1 MKNTKSSKEH
11 MLFDP
16 TLISTGLALALSRD
30 LGVPTPIVPSLLYSG
45 RYDAKTVFA
54 YRQTTEFL
62 KKYSD
67 SNVDK
72 KVLHRNAC
80 DNFVTRNVLLGQ
92 RLDNIDFPDVGTGLS
107 GCRSTEH
114 AYLLRARLIVHEIL
128 QDFTTEELFFNTKH
142 SSGTSLGLRFNN
154 TNLEDKML
162 FPLSTTLTAMRL
174 FKIYCNWDPQFTHAL
189 MANNGI
195 VHSEHRDLSLSF
207 KELDI
212 QVFNI
217 VEQSRLTTVDKDST
231 KRRVIAI
238 EPTVNMFFQQGLM
251 TMMYRR
257 LKPYLDL
264 ESLQPKHGEYAYLG
278 SIMPQSLA
286 TIDFSNA
293 SDSLGI
299 EVIRFLLPPAW
310 FEAVMAV
317 RTPQTSFK
325 NGNLKANV
333 GLRMIGT
340 MGNAT
345 TFPLETLVFYALANA
360 VSQNHSSTIS
370 EPIETLPLSS
380 VFGDDCIMQT
390 VYARRFMSL
399 CTNLGFEVNEEKSYF
414 DPKVK
419 FRESCGS
426 DYFQGRNIRP
436 FYLKAPHNEKMSSL
450 APWLFIVMNRLL
462 KKYKSYFGGDY
473 YITDK
478 EFFRYCLSLFSE
490 YELLFTFVPESYPDD
505 AGFKLPADWIN
516 EFMYDYLEFFD
527 PSIISNGDRW
537 PEYTGRKI
545 KRLKYVQPGRSN
557 QGTYTF
563 LYYRFQY
570 SRKSERG
577 NAVNYW
583 RTLKFPPVNDAFAA
597 VKPSNT
603 YISKRIGGYV
613 VSRGISHNFL

>member
-30 LGVPTPIVPSLLYSG
+30 IGVPTPIVPTLLYSG

-72 KVLHRNAC
+72 KVLHRDAC
-80 DNFVTRNVLLGQ
+80 DNFITRNVLLGQ
-92 RLDNIDFPDVGTGLS
+92 RLDNINFPDVGTGFS

-128 QDFTTEELFFNTKH
+128 KDFTTEELFLNTKH
-142 SSGTSLGLRFNN
+142 SQGTSLGLKYSN
-154 TNLEDKML
+154 TNLEDKMM
-162 FPLSTTLTAMRL
+162 FPLSTTKTAMRL
-174 FKIYCNWDPQFTHAL
+174 FKIYCNWDPQFAWAL
-189 MANNGI
+189 FANNGLLP
-195 VHSEHRDLSLSF
+195 EQYTNLSSSRW
-207 KELDI
+207 EEDI
-212 QVFNI
+212 QFFNLT
-217 VEQSRLTTVDKDST
+217 EQSRLTTVDKDST

-251 TMMYRR
+251 ALMYSR

-264 ESLQPKHGEYAYLG
+264 TSLQPKHGEYAFLG

-317 RTPQTSFK
+317 RTPQTSVK
-325 NGNLKANV
+325 VGTLKGSV
-333 GLRMIGT
+333 DLRMIGT

-370 EPIETLPLSS
+370 DPIQDLPLSS

-399 CTNLGFEVNEEKSYF
+399 CTSLGFEVNEEKSFF

-426 DYFQGRNIRP
+426 DYYQGRNIRP

-450 APWLFIVMNRLL
+450 APWLYIVMNRLL

-473 YITDK
+473 YYTDK
-478 EFFRYCLSLFSE
+478 ELFRYCLSLFSK

-505 AGFKLPADWIN
+505 AGFKLPVDQVQS
-516 EFMYDYLEFFD
+516 FMFGDYLDLFR
-527 PSIISNGDRW
+527 PSGLD
-537 PEYTGRKI
+537 ELKGI
-545 KRLKYVQPGRSN
+545 KPIKTNVPARSH

-570 SRKSERG
+570 SRKTERG

-583 RTLKFPPVNDAFAA
+583 RTLKFPPVD
-597 VKPSNT
+597 VTSPSKPTNT

-613 VSRGISHNFL
+613 VSRGISHNFM